1 MFEHIRRICRVTTL
15 PVFAD
20 ADTGYGGVHDAQRTI
35 ALWEE
40 AGASVLHLEDQAMP
54 KKCGHFAGK
63 QLVPAEEMRRKL
75 RAMLEARRDP
85 DFFIVA
91 RTDAVAVSGL
101 DDAIRRL
108 QSYAE
113 VGADGLYVDAPESV
127 EQLKEIS
134 RRLKPLGKPLL
145 FNMARSGKSPYLSLK
160 DVYDLGFDYA
170 LCPIEPLFAM
180 HKAVKEMMEIFMR
193 EGSTNAIA
201 DRLTRS
207 TNSTGSSACRKSS
220 SATSASRP
228 EESSS
233 RDGRIRLATRSNPH
247 GSIVVLTL
255 KRPASGNRITARMAV
270 EITAALDAT
279 RRDPQIGGC
288 VMTGHGDV
296 FCLGGD
302 YRGAGPSTEERAA
315 YAQALI
321 GMDEAMSRLGKPLVA
336 AVNGD
341 AHAGG
346 FGIVVGCDLAIA
358 ADDATLGLPEAAH
371 GLFPFIA
378 QAIVR
383 DALPKKL
390 LFDIVYNA
398 RLMDAQEA
406 LRCTL
411 STKPCRALP
420 SSTGR

>member
-1 MFEHIRRICRVTTL
+1 MSRSARFRELLRKPPFVCLGAHDAVTAMLAEQAGAKAIYVSGFAASAIIAGQPDFGVLTQTEMFEHIRRICRVTTL

-20 ADTGYGGVHDAQRTI
+20 ADTGYGGVHDARRTI

-113 VGADGLYVDAPESV
+113 VGADGLYVDAPDSV

-201 DRLTRS
+201 DRLT
-207 TNSTGSSACRKSS
+207 
-220 SATSASRP
+220 P
-228 EESSS
+228 FDEF
-233 RDGRIRLATRSNPH
+233 
-247 GSIVVLTL
+247 
-255 KRPASGNRITARMAV
+255 NRFV
-270 EITAALDAT
+270 
-279 RRDPQIGGC
+279 
-288 VMTGHGDV
+288 
-296 FCLGGD
+296 
-302 YRGAGPSTEERAA
+302 
-315 YAQALI
+315 
-321 GMDEAMSRLGKPLVA
+321 
-336 AVNGD
+336 
-341 AHAGG
+341 
-346 FGIVVGCDLAIA
+346 
-358 ADDATLGLPEAAH
+358 GLPEV
-371 GLFPFIA
+371 IE
-378 QAIVR
+378 R
-383 DALPKKL
+383 DKRFA
-390 LFDIVYNA
+390 
-398 RLMDAQEA
+398 
-406 LRCTL
+406 
-411 STKPCRALP
+411 S
-420 SSTGR
+420 

>member
-1 MFEHIRRICRVTTL
+1 LLRKPPFVCLGAHDAVTAMLAEQAGAKAIYVSGFAASAIIAGQPDFGVLTQTEMFEHIRRICRVTNL

-113 VGADGLYVDAPESV
+113 VGADGLYVDAPDSV

-201 DRLTRS
+201 DRLT
-207 TNSTGSSACRKSS
+207 
-220 SATSASRP
+220 P
-228 EESSS
+228 FDEF
-233 RDGRIRLATRSNPH
+233 
-247 GSIVVLTL
+247 
-255 KRPASGNRITARMAV
+255 NRFV
-270 EITAALDAT
+270 
-279 RRDPQIGGC
+279 
-288 VMTGHGDV
+288 
-296 FCLGGD
+296 
-302 YRGAGPSTEERAA
+302 
-315 YAQALI
+315 
-321 GMDEAMSRLGKPLVA
+321 
-336 AVNGD
+336 
-341 AHAGG
+341 
-346 FGIVVGCDLAIA
+346 
-358 ADDATLGLPEAAH
+358 GLPEV
-371 GLFPFIA
+371 IE
-378 QAIVR
+378 R
-383 DALPKKL
+383 DKRFA
-390 LFDIVYNA
+390 
-398 RLMDAQEA
+398 
-406 LRCTL
+406 
-411 STKPCRALP
+411 S
-420 SSTGR
+420 